1 MSDHFPS
8 NLKRGGAQSAKGC
21 PLLDYFL
28 EISNQ
33 IRLCFAF
40 SEPCK
45 MSRISVPFTGI
56 STQRQTR
63 QTLTDKQLGLV
74 SKLAEECELWERRGY
89 TSDDF
94 RSSNSRRAGSQF
106 VAEKFNSNVEAELS
120 REAEA
125 RNKEESRGIAE
136 FRNRLPVAGM
146 REELLAVVKR
156 HQVVV
161 VSGET
166 GCGKTTQVGYQCLCL
181 YLCV

>member
-1 MSDHFPS
+1 
-8 NLKRGGAQSAKGC
+8 
-21 PLLDYFL
+21 
-28 EISNQ
+28 
-33 IRLCFAF
+33 
-40 SEPCK
+40 

-89 TSDDF
+89 TSDDL
-94 RSSNSRRAGSQF
+94 RPSNSRRAGSQF
-106 VAEKFNSNVEAELS
+106 AAEKFNSNVEAELS

-146 REELLAVVKR
+146 REELLAAVKR

>member
-1 MSDHFPS
+1 
-8 NLKRGGAQSAKGC
+8 
-21 PLLDYFL
+21 
-28 EISNQ
+28 
-33 IRLCFAF
+33 
-40 SEPCK
+40 

-74 SKLAEECELWERRGY
+74 SKLAEECDLWEKRGY
-89 TSDDF
+89 TSDDL
-94 RSSNSRRAGSQF
+94 RPSNSRRAGSQF

-125 RNKEESRGIAE
+125 RGKEESRGMVE

-146 REELLAVVKR
+146 REELLAAVKR

-166 GCGKTTQVGYQCLCL
+166 GCGKTTQVGCQCLCL
-181 YLCV
+181 CRCMVFVFVLSRKTEKCYRCPNISSTRQLAQVVGQR

>member
-1 MSDHFPS
+1 
-8 NLKRGGAQSAKGC
+8 
-21 PLLDYFL
+21 
-28 EISNQ
+28 
-33 IRLCFAF
+33 
-40 SEPCK
+40 

-74 SKLAEECELWERRGY
+74 SKLAEECDLWEKRGY
-89 TSDDF
+89 TSDDL
-94 RSSNSRRAGSQF
+94 RLSNSRRAGSQF

-125 RNKEESRGIAE
+125 RGKEESGGMVE

-146 REELLAVVKR
+146 REELLAAVKR

-166 GCGKTTQVGYQCLCL
+166 GCGKTTQVGCQCLCL
-181 YLCV
+181 CLCFYVERQRNVTGAPIYP